1 MNMSSEDG
9 VRQTKVLAQ
18 GRFIE
23 EPKVLQQQVEGTQ
36 ERKKAHM
43 LEAHGS
49 HDTGWR

>member
-23 EPKVLQQQVEGTQ
+23 EPKVLRQQVEGTQ

-43 LEAHGS
+43 LEAHMF